1 MDETYIDAETDTNAL
16 SVRSTAGLLT
26 FRTTSGASV
35 MLDRVAVSGLISAAA
50 IWLGGDE

>member
-1 MDETYIDAETDTNAL
+1 MDEKYIDAETDTDAL
-16 SVRSTAGLLT
+16 RVRSAGRFLT

-50 IWLGGDE
+50 LWLGGDE